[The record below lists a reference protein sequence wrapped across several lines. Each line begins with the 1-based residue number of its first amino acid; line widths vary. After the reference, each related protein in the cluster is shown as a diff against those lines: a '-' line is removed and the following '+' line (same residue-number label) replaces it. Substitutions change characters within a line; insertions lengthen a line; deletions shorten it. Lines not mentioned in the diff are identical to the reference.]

1 MSVLDNLNDEAI
13 ELFTSI
19 GETFT
24 EATKSVVSMLVGA
37 DVSMTQLEMRKV
49 GLDEFNTMDFDKG
62 ILCSASFTKKYEG
75 EVFLLFSMEV
85 GTTLVDMMLGGEGKA
100 SEDIE
105 EDGLDALS
113 ETMNQIMGSSCQTFS
128 ENLGETVSFENVF
141 SKKVDLKN
149 LSDEDKEF
157 LKSENFLLTT
167 YEISVG
173 EAANGVMYILL
184 TEDLAEKM
192 KEIGSVAVVEEEVA
206 PPPVIEMAN
215 DPAPAPVIE
224 SGSSSSESASQ
235 HIGGNIDLL
244 LDIELPVVVRMGR
257 TEMPLAEVLKLAPGS
272 LIELDKNADDP
283 IDLIINEKR
292 VAKGEVVIVDG
303 NFALRITEISSKAE
317 RLKSLT

>member
-37 DVSMTQLEMRKV
+37 DVSMTQLEMRKA
-49 GLDEFNTMDFDKG
+49 GLDEFDTLDFDKG

-85 GTTLVDMMLGGEGKA
+85 GTTLVDMMLGGEGNA

-141 SKKVDLKN
+141 SRKIDLKN

-167 YEISVG
+167 YEIGVG
-173 EAANGVMYILL
+173 DAVNGVVYILL
-184 TEDLAEKM
+184 TEELAEKM
-192 KEIGSVAVVEEEVA
+192 NEIGSATVVEEEVA

-215 DPAPAPVIE
+215 EPAPAPVIE
-224 SGSSSSESASQ
+224 SSPSSEKASQ

>member
-37 DVSMTQLEMRKV
+37 DVSMTQLEMRKT
-49 GLDEFNTMDFDKG
+49 GLEEFDTLDFDKG

-85 GTTLVDMMLGGEGKA
+85 GTTLVDMMLGGEGNA

-141 SKKVDLKN
+141 SRKIDLKN

-167 YEISVG
+167 YEIGVG
-173 EAANGVMYILL
+173 DAVNGVVYILL
-184 TEDLAEKM
+184 TEELAEKM
-192 KEIGSVAVVEEEVA
+192 NEIGSATVVEEEVA

-215 DPAPAPVIE
+215 EPAPAPVIE
-224 SGSSSSESASQ
+224 SSPSSEKASQ

>member
-24 EATKSVVSMLVGA
+24 EATKSVVSMLVGS

-49 GLDEFNTMDFDKG
+49 PLEEFDTMDFDKG
-62 ILCSASFTKKYEG
+62 VLCSASFTKKYEG
-75 EVFLLFSMEV
+75 TVFLLVSIKA
-85 GTTLVDMMLGGEGKA
+85 GTTLVDMMLGGEGNA
-100 SEDIE
+100 AEEIE

-113 ETMNQIMGSSCQTFS
+113 ETMNQILGSSCQTFS

-141 SKKVDLKN
+141 ARKLDLKN
-149 LSDEDKEF
+149 ISDEDKEF

-167 YEISVG
+167 YEINVG
-173 EAANGVMYILL
+173 ESLNGVMYILL
-184 TEDLAEKM
+184 TEELAENINENGLV
-192 KEIGSVAVVEEEVA
+192 KESEDEVA
-206 PPPVIEMAN
+206 PPVIEMS
-215 DPAPAPVIE
+215 DDSVPAPTVEA
-224 SGSSSSESASQ
+224 SSSQ
-235 HIGGNIDLL
+235 GGQTKNIGGNIDLL

-257 TEMPLAEVLKLAPGS
+257 TEMPLAEVLKLTPGS

-317 RLKSLT
+317 RIKSLS